1 MRSDR
6 LAEDCNRLIEGGWL
20 LIALAL
26 PLYFNVYSSRTFE
39 PDKVALFR
47 SLVVVMAGAWLIGR
61 LVGRPAAPAARVWPR
76 PLLFLVLALA
86 GTWLLATATSL
97 SPRIS
102 LWGSYEWRQ
111 GSYTLL
117 CYLALFGLA
126 AARLR
131 SLDQSDRL
139 LIAILF
145 ASLPVSL
152 YGIVQYAGLD
162 PLPWQAAVE
171 NRAVST
177 LGHPNFL
184 GAYLVMV
191 APLAAVRLLAAKNTA
206 GRLAFGGLLAVQG
219 LCLLLTFSR
228 SGWLAALGSGL
239 VFLFLLAW
247 IRGRLRLFWR
257 AAAIVTLFV
266 SGVFLLAYADPG
278 GLVSASPFE
287 PLHSA
292 LRGKSAAAR
301 IRFLEWQAVPS
312 LIASRPALGY
322 GPDTFPLAFSR
333 VYPAEMTVYGG
344 PNATGEHAHNQIL
357 DLAVDAGIVG
367 AVLYLAVIAAV
378 VVRGLAALRRT
389 TDSGRRLLLAGLI
402 SAVVACLLQHQL
414 SFLTV
419 TPAAFLWL
427 YLGWIESLA
436 PRAEPL
442 PETERPVP
450 ARRLALGPLVAI
462 VAVGALG
469 LIVVT
474 NLLPVV
480 ADLYAARGKDL
491 AEAAKWDDSVT
502 AYQRALHLAP
512 GQDRYYALLAQSYL
526 ASSERKD
533 TFGQAEEALAQAVR
547 LSPYDL
553 NYALDQAELYY
564 RWGAAIDPSRLAL
577 ALDAC
582 QRAAVLSPTDPRI
595 YVGWGRI
602 LQTQGWWQAAVER
615 YNAAIDLDPLYVPA
629 YTALGDLY
637 KASGKADL
645 ADLAYGNARYAAEE
659 ADRLISKR

>member
-6 LAEDCNRLIEGGWL
+6 LSQACDRLIEGGWL

-47 SLVVVMAGAWLIGR
+47 SLVVAMAGAWLIGR
-61 LVGRPAAPAARVWPR
+61 LAGPAARVRPM
-76 PLLFLVLALA
+76 PLLLLVLALA
-86 GTWLLATATSL
+86 GAWLLATVTSL

-117 CYLALFGLA
+117 CYLALFGLV

-131 SLDQSDRL
+131 SPEQSDRL
-139 LIAILF
+139 LTAILF
-145 ASLPVSL
+145 AGLPVSL

-162 PLPWQAAVE
+162 LLPWQATVE

-191 APLAAVRLLAAKNTA
+191 APLTAVRLLAAKNVA
-206 GRLAFGGLLAVQG
+206 GRLAYGGLLAVQG

-228 SGWLAALGSGL
+228 SAWLAALGGGL

-257 AAAIVTLFV
+257 AAAIVAFLV
-266 SGVFLLAYADPG
+266 AGVFLLAYADPG

-292 LRGKSAAAR
+292 LRGKSAATR
-301 IRFLEWQAVPS
+301 IRLLEWQAVPS
-312 LIASRPALGY
+312 LIAARPLLGY
-322 GPDTFPLAFSR
+322 GPDTFPLAFPR
-333 VYPAEMTVYGG
+333 VYPPELTVYGG
-344 PNATGEHAHNQIL
+344 PDATGEHAHNQIL
-357 DLAVDAGIVG
+357 DLAVDAGVVG
-367 AVLYLAVIAAV
+367 AALYLAVIALV
-378 VVRGLAALRRT
+378 VIRGLAVLHRT
-389 TDSGRRLLLAGLI
+389 ADAGHQLLLVGLVG
-402 SAVVACLLQHQL
+402 AVVACLLQHQL
-414 SFLTV
+414 SFITV

-427 YLGWIESLA
+427 YLGWIEALA
-436 PRAEPL
+436 LRAEPL
-442 PETERPVP
+442 PETGRSVP
-450 ARRLALGPLVAI
+450 AWRLAVGGPIAAI
-462 VAVGALG
+462 VAVGVLG

-480 ADLYAARGKDL
+480 ADLYAARGTAM
-491 AEAAKWDDSVT
+491 AEAARWDDSFA
-502 AYQRALHLAP
+502 AYQRALRLAP
-512 GQDRYYALLAQSYL
+512 GQDRYHALLAQSYL
-526 ASSERKD
+526 ASSEGRD
-533 TFGQAEEALAQAVR
+533 TFRQAEEALAEAVR

-553 NYALDQAELYY
+553 DYALDQAELYY
-564 RWGAAIDPSRLAL
+564 RWSFASSLSRLDL

-582 QRAAVLSPTDPRI
+582 RRAAELCPTDPRI

-602 LQTQGWWQAAVER
+602 LRTQGRWQAAIER
-615 YNAAIDLDPLYVPA
+615 YNTAIALDRLYVPA

-637 KASGKADL
+637 KASGEADL
-645 ADLAYGNARYAAEE
+645 ADLAYANAHYAAEE
-659 ADRLISKR
+659 VDRLISKR